1 MDNFRVAPRCFSEFH
16 AKIIGIHRIV
26 ALFRAFLGFREKSL
40 KSTHLS
46 HTLFR
51 DAGIRVT
58 VAPGK
63 VGAGCGATLLQ
74 IS

>member
-1 MDNFRVAPRCFSEFH
+1 MY
-16 AKIIGIHRIV
+16 GIRRTV

-40 KSTHLS
+40 KSADLS
-46 HTLFR
+46 HNLIR